1 MEDERAKAARTAFML
16 ALALTIMGCYGVFR
30 GVQGLGEFLGS
41 GAEAASDQEFLT
53 AFYNDPHRRP
63 LAAANII
70 VSAMLLVGATLLVMK
85 RKSAIWWLRQT
96 VLANLVWVGI
106 HLWSALH
113 HTYANAPELLAL
125 LDAGTGGLI
134 RSGESRFDWLV
145 VTLIVFGS
153 INVLAY
159 GFVAW
164 RVGRSDIRKFLD
176 GE

>member
-1 MEDERAKAARTAFML
+1 ML
-16 ALALTIMGCYGVFR
+16 ALVLTIMGCYGVFR
-30 GVQGLGEFLGS
+30 GVQSLGEFLGS
-41 GAEAASDQEFLT
+41 GAEAVADQEFLR

-70 VSAMLLVGATLLVMK
+70 VSGMLLVGATLLVL
-85 RKSAIWWLRQT
+85 RRRSAIWWLRQT
-96 VLANLVWVGI
+96 VIANVIWVGL

-113 HTYANAPELLAL
+113 HTYTNAPELLAL
-125 LDAGTGGLI
+125 LEAGTGGLI
-134 RSGESRFDWLV
+134 QSGDARFDWLV

-164 RVGRSDIRKFLD
+164 RVGRPDIRAFLSED
-176 GE
+176 

>member
-1 MEDERAKAARTAFML
+1 ML
-16 ALALTIMGCYGVFR
+16 ALVLTILGCYGVFR
-30 GVQGLGEFLGS
+30 GVQGLGEFVGS
-41 GAEAASDQEFLT
+41 GASESVSDQEFLR

-63 LAAANII
+63 LAAANIL
-70 VSAMLLVGATLLVMK
+70 VSAMLLVGAMLLVMR

-96 VLANLVWVGI
+96 VLANVVWVGI
-106 HLWSALH
+106 HLWSVLH
-113 HTYANAPELLAL
+113 HTYSNAPELLAL

-134 RSGESRFDWLV
+134 RTGDARFDWLV

-164 RVGRSDIRKFLD
+164 RVGRPDIRRFL
-176 GE
+176 ESSKEP

>member
-1 MEDERAKAARTAFML
+1 MEDEEHGTAARTAF
-16 ALALTIMGCYGVFR
+16 ALALVLTILGCYGVFR

-63 LAAANII
+63 LAAANIL
-70 VSAMLLVGATLLVMK
+70 VSAMLLIGASLLVAR

-96 VLANLVWVGI
+96 ALANVIWVGV
-106 HLWSALH
+106 HLGSVLH

-159 GFVAW
+159 AFVGW
-164 RVGRSDIRKFLD
+164 RVGRPDIRAFL
-176 GE
+176 ER